1 MPIIVSFDSMIADVG
16 VAILGTGF
24 IGRVHAKA
32 ARSNGARVVGVAAST
47 PARARDACA
56 ELGAD
61 RAAEAEE
68 LVVAPDID
76 IVHIATPNH
85 LHESLAVAALEA
97 GKHVICEKPL
107 AFDTA
112 GAQRIADAA
121 ASAGRVVAVP
131 FVYRFHPVVRQ
142 ARAMVERGDLGPVR
156 LLHGS
161 YQQDWMSS
169 AEDWSWRVDPDVG
182 GPSRAFADIGSHW
195 CDLVEFVTGHRI
207 AKVFAHLTTAIEE
220 RSAGSRD
227 AFSVSSS
234 VEGSDHA
241 ERRAVSTEDVA
252 MVLFQ
257 TDHDVPGS
265 VVVSQI
271 SPGRKNRLWLE
282 IDGEASSIVFDQEDS
297 EHLWLGA
304 RGSATTITRDP
315 TTMVDD
321 ASRLVTMPAGHAQ
334 GYQDCFDN
342 FVADAYAAMS
352 GDVRPGLPLVADGV
366 RATRITDAVLA
377 SASTNTWEDVR
388 T

>member
-1 MPIIVSFDSMIADVG
+1 MVADVG

-32 ARSNGARVVGVAAST
+32 ARLNGARVVGVAAST
-47 PARARDACA
+47 PERAREACL

-61 RAAEAEE
+61 RADDAEA
-68 LVVAPDID
+68 LVEAPDID
-76 IVHIATPNH
+76 VVHVATPNH
-85 LHESLAVAALEA
+85 LHESLAVAALKA

-107 AFDTA
+107 AFDTP
-112 GAQRIADAA
+112 GALRIADAA
-121 ASAGRVVAVP
+121 ESAGRIVAVP

-142 ARAMVERGDLGPVR
+142 GREMVERGDLGTIR

-169 AEDWSWRVDPDVG
+169 AGDWSWRVEPDVG
-182 GPSRAFADIGSHW
+182 GPSRVFADIGSHW

-207 AKVFAHLTTAIEE
+207 TKVFAHLTTAIGE
-220 RSAGSRD
+220 RTAGSRD
-227 AFSVSSS
+227 AFAADSAA
-234 VEGSDHA
+234 EGSDGA
-241 ERRAVSTEDVA
+241 ALRTVSTEDVA

-257 TDHDVPGS
+257 TDRGVPGS

-271 SPGRKNRLWLE
+271 SPGRKNRLWFE
-282 IDGEASSIVFDQEDS
+282 VDGAASSMVFDQEDS

-304 RGSATTITRDP
+304 RGSATTLTRDP

-321 ASRLVTMPAGHAQ
+321 AARLSTLPAGHAQ

-352 GDVRPGLPLVADGV
+352 GDIRPGLPLVADGV
-366 RATRITDAVLA
+366 RSTRITDAVLA
-377 SASTNTWEDVR
+377 SASTNAWEDVHA
-388 T
+388 